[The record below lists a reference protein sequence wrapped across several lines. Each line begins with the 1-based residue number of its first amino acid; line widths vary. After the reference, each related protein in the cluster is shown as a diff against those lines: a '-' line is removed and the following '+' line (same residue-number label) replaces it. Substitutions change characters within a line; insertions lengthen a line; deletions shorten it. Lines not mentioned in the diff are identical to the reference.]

1 MLLLVPCRG
10 QSPSFPLPPAI
21 QKELT
26 AYRQQNDLGSWI
38 YTQVQWVSASP
49 AERAPLLEQAVTTA
63 WRPPQADAEIQAWLD
78 LLLNEGHAMLLGG
91 NIVRSTDAYRAAL
104 QWAAQYNGVAEDAQ
118 VLEYILKPIGNNYT
132 RLGDYEQALYIQQKA
147 LAIALSLHDNAAIA
161 GVYANLGT
169 TAGSMGRPELSLQ
182 YCREGLKKAGPA
194 DAVRGLLLCEQ
205 ADALAMLGQAGA
217 ARQSI
222 AGGIRIL
229 EQKSGANTTAAYW
242 LLSAYQQAGDISLGQ
257 PQQALQLYNKA
268 LALQSKLL
276 QQNGAIR
283 LRERAKLFYRLGH
296 LRQQEQQYAEA
307 HRWLQECLSLL
318 TRKNSFAGLTE
329 NDLYGE
335 NTLVDALFA
344 EASICRAEQKTGEA
358 MRLFQWC
365 FAAENKLRNEYIT
378 GAARERSVSDSRR
391 RYETAVEAAWTAWQQ
406 THAPEYRTAVLQFVE
421 AGKARLLL
429 DELQQQQ
436 YRESPT
442 GSDSIGRRVQF
453 LEKALA
459 YYERD
464 LLEKGAGDSLQ
475 KELRAQQKKI
485 EWELA
490 DIRKKTRQ
498 VQATSQAAV
507 ITAGAFKTVMPP
519 LLPQQRVRSFFTGS
533 DAVYIIETDASGI
546 LFIDKQALPAAAQ
559 DSIRQFVQHYF
570 QQGPGPMLNS
580 PGAYYRQ
587 AYAIYR
593 RLFAAHPLAAGKEYI
608 LLPDGV
614 LSLLPVEALVTSPG
628 CPPSPAQ
635 WPFLLQQ
642 TVISYA
648 WSLQTLQAQYTAPVT
663 GQGFAGFFIAH
674 DGRGQSV
681 LEAVEQEKQ
690 GIGQTIRNGRW
701 QLNEQATVTAFRTA
715 LEKQA
720 IIHIST
726 HAFAGRDSAAA
737 PHIRLYDAPFYLF
750 ELKGRAQHPAIVV
763 LSACRTGDGR
773 MITGEGVQSL
783 ARAFTACG
791 TNGVVAGW
799 WNVHDEVA
807 ARLMRQFYAAWA
819 QGDNAAKALHQSK
832 LALVNDP
839 QISYLHKLPYY
850 WAALNYQGCPLPMPH
865 DKGIENKKIVSWWP
879 LPALLLL
886 LGGVAWYR
894 GRRRK

>member
-1 MLLLVPCRG
+1 MLLVPCRG
-10 QSPSFPLPPAI
+10 QSPSFPLPPAV

-26 AYRQQNDLGSWI
+26 AYRQQNDLSSWI

-49 AERAPLLEQAVTTA
+49 AERAPLLEQAITTA
-63 WRPPQADAEIQAWLD
+63 WRTPQTDAEILAWLD
-78 LLLNEGHAMLLGG
+78 LLQNEGHAMLLGG

-104 QWAAQYNGVAEDAQ
+104 QWALQYDGVAEEAQ

-147 LAIALSLHDNAAIA
+147 LAIALSLHDNTAIA
-161 GVYANLGT
+161 GVYANLAS
-169 TAGSMGRPELSLQ
+169 TAGSMGRPELALQ

-205 ADALAMLGQAGA
+205 ADALAILEQPTA
-217 ARQSI
+217 ARQSV
-222 AGGIRIL
+222 GEGIRIL

-242 LLSAYQQAGDISLGQ
+242 LLSAYQQAGDISLAQ
-257 PQQALQLYNKA
+257 PQQALRLYNKA
-268 LALQSKLL
+268 LALQSALL
-276 QQNGAIR
+276 RQNGAIR

-296 LRQQEQQYAEA
+296 LRQQRQQYAEA
-307 HRWLQECLSLL
+307 HHWLQECLSLL
-318 TRKNSFAGLTE
+318 TGKNTFAALTE
-329 NDLYGE
+329 KDLYGE

-344 EASICRAEQKTGEA
+344 EASICRAEQKTSEA
-358 MRLFQWC
+358 MRLFHLC
-365 FAAENKLRNEYIT
+365 FATENKLRNEYIT

-391 RYETAVEAAWTAWQQ
+391 RYEAAVEAAWTAWQQ
-406 THAPEYRTAVLQFVE
+406 TRAPEYRTAVLQFVE

-442 GSDSIGRRVQF
+442 GSDSIGRRAQF

-464 LLEKGAGDSLQ
+464 LLEKDAGDSLQ
-475 KELRAQQKKI
+475 KEMRAQQKKI

-498 VQATSQAAV
+498 AQATPHVPVMAADV
-507 ITAGAFKTVMPP
+507 SKTGMPP
-519 LLPQQRVRSFFTGS
+519 LQPQQLVRSFFTGS
-533 DAVYIIETDASGI
+533 DAVYIIEMNASGI
-546 LFIDKQALPAAAQ
+546 LFIDRQDLSATAQ
-559 DSIRQFVQHYF
+559 DSIRQFIQHYF
-570 QQGPGPMLNS
+570 QQGPGAMLNS

-593 RLFAAHPLAAGKEYI
+593 QLFAKHPLAAGKEYI

-663 GQGFAGFFIAH
+663 GHGFAGFFITH

-690 GIGQTIRNGRW
+690 GIGQTIRNGDW
-701 QLNEQATVTAFRTA
+701 QLNEQATVTAFRAA

-720 IIHIST
+720 IIHISM
-726 HAFAGRDSAAA
+726 HAFAGKDSAAA

-750 ELKGRAQHPAIVV
+750 ELKGGAKHPAIVV

-791 TNGVVAGW
+791 ANGVVAGW
-799 WNVHDEVA
+799 WNVHDDVA
-807 ARLMRQFYAAWA
+807 AHLMQQFYAAWA
-819 QGDNAAKALHQSK
+819 QGDNAARALHQSK
-832 LALVNDP
+832 LALINDA

-850 WAALNYQGCPLPMPH
+850 WAALNYQGCPLSMPLAQ
-865 DKGIENKKIVSWWP
+865 DKDSKKWIAWWP
-879 LPALLLL
+879 LAAVLLLP
-886 LGGVAWYR
+886 GGLALYKW
-894 GRRRK
+894 RRRRI